1 MVKKKAAASTTTPP
15 HSAAPSE
22 PPQPRQIALRRRAQ
36 QARAPTQ
43 VIGQS
48 RVAADGRA
56 RGPPGAPRGA
66 EARAGGRGGVGTD
79 RGGAP
84 RRTRNAVRR
93 RLAARRPGAHGWG
106 GKHSDPGAYPAA
118 IGSTASAA
126 STAGKTPP

>member
-48 RVAADGRA
+48 RVAADGRG
-56 RGPPGAPRGA
+56 RGPQGSPWPQGPRPAPRGRA
-66 EARAGGRGGVGTD
+66 RVPTGGAASILTQGPIRQPPGQPRQRRQRPESPIARAITSFMISLV
-79 RGGAP
+79 
-84 RRTRNAVRR
+84 
-93 RLAARRPGAHGWG
+93 
-106 GKHSDPGAYPAA
+106 
-118 IGSTASAA
+118 
-126 STAGKTPP
+126 PP

>member
-56 RGPPGAPRGA
+56 RGPQGGPWAQGARP
-66 EARAGGRGGVGTD
+66 GGRGRGGGGGGGGGGGQGGRARCRGAAPGVLVTD
-79 RGGAP
+79 PGGAP
-84 RRTRNAVRR
+84 RRTPNAVRR
-93 RLAARRPGAHGWG
+93 RFAARRPGAHG
-106 GKHSDPGAYPAA
+106 
-118 IGSTASAA
+118 
-126 STAGKTPP
+126 